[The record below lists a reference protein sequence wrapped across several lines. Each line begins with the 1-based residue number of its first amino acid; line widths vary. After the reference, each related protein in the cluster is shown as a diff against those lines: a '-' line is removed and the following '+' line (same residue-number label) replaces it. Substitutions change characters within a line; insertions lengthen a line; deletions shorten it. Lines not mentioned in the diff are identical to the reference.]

1 MISIRIPKP
10 GPDFDN
16 ATITSWEKSEGDRI
30 RVGDVI
36 AIIKTSIGS
45 FRVTAEEEGT
55 LASIIQKAASTID
68 FENPIAMLAQ
78 DNKPVEAN
86 MEPEASAHPDTDEP
100 ASTAAETSP
109 QSADEQ
115 SASPEA
121 GVPDEPESPPPP
133 SAEPTAVQIE
143 NPDQNAEQPLDA
155 APQPTEE
162 SGPDREKK
170 SKPKH
175 ASSDKPHG
183 VKVSP
188 AARSLAE
195 KFGVDLSIIKGTGE
209 DGRILYIDVE
219 DYLSSHPEAPEPVA
233 VDKPQDPA
241 PLEPEALQQPPE
253 SLQQATEPSAGQPES
268 PIENEEPGTPPAEEV
283 KPEES
288 VSQQVE
294 TIAEPEPSQAASPGP
309 ESVGQSDSDE
319 PVPEKPEPSETRTAE
334 ESQAEEQPQAT
345 EEADEQPVEA
355 LEPTQDAGGT
365 DTEPTAGPSPSDT
378 VTSESEMVAMPDNG
392 ASSEPVE
399 NPTVSVFSDLAIEP
413 PFTPKP
419 PSEDVPWYAGR
430 GLSEILSELLSTPI
444 SPNQGDV
451 ADLFF
456 LSKDGDE
463 VTIPFTTLK
472 RSYADLQV
480 ESIHNKPRLHLFAE
494 IDFSDALRWM
504 AKYNEKNMVEVC
516 ATDMLMKVCGY
527 VLTLM
532 PEMNSHVQQDSLVL
546 KRSINIG
553 IVTSLDEGV
562 VIPVVSNVGRL
573 PFLQMVE
580 TVRKNLSMATK
591 SKLVVDDDPTFTLFD
606 LGAFGV
612 SSFIPL
618 ILPPQSCCLAVGC
631 LQKKVAVVNDA
642 LAIRNMIQ
650 VTLACDPRGID
661 GVTAARFLNKLK
673 HEIESVRPDTDPDW
687 LGCDPG
693 APV

>member
-78 DNKPVEAN
+78 DNKPVEAS
-86 MEPEASAHPDTDEP
+86 MEPEASSHPDKAEP
-100 ASTAAETSP
+100 PSTASETEP

-115 SASPEA
+115 SASTETSIPA
-121 GVPDEPESPPPP
+121 EPGTPPPP
-133 SAEPTAVQIE
+133 SAESTAVQIG
-143 NPDQNAEQPLDA
+143 NPDQDADQPREE
-155 APQPTEE
+155 APQPTQE
-162 SGPDREKK
+162 SKPEREKQAK
-170 SKPKH
+170 SKH

-219 DYLSSHPEAPEPVA
+219 DYLSSHPDAPEPVS
-233 VDKPQDPA
+233 VEKPQDSTPI
-241 PLEPEALQQPPE
+241 EPEALPQPEE
-253 SLQQATEPSAGQPES
+253 SLQQATEPSDGQPEP
-268 PIENEEPGTPPAEEV
+268 PIENEESATPPAQEA

-288 VSQQVE
+288 VSQQTE
-294 TIAEPEPSQAASPGP
+294 TIAEPESPEAATPAP
-309 ESVGQSDSDE
+309 ESVGQTDSDE
-319 PVPEKPEPSETRTAE
+319 PVQEETEPPEQQT
-334 ESQAEEQPQAT
+334 T
-345 EEADEQPVEA
+345 EEAEAAGEPQTTVESY
-355 LEPTQDAGGT
+355 EPAQKAGGT
-365 DTEPTAGPSPSDT
+365 DTEPTGGPSTSDT
-378 VTSESEMVAMPDNG
+378 VTIESEMVSMPDNE
-392 ASSEPVE
+392 ASSEPAE
-399 NPTVSVFSDLAIEP
+399 NATVSVFSDLAIEP

-673 HEIESVRPDTDPDW
+673 HEIESVRTDTDPDW
-687 LGCDPG
+687 LGGDPG
-693 APV
+693 

>member
-30 RVGDVI
+30 RIGDVI

-68 FENPIAMLAQ
+68 FETPIAMLAQ
-78 DNKPVEAN
+78 DSKPVETSPESNNTPPPVESQPSETAP
-86 MEPEASAHPDTDEP
+86 EPTAP
-100 ASTAAETSP
+100 TAAEPSP
-109 QSADEQ
+109 TAD
-115 SASPEA
+115 STT
-121 GVPDEPESPPPP
+121 P
-133 SAEPTAVQIE
+133 SAEQPPLEHPATPIE
-143 NPDQNAEQPLDA
+143 VPEQPVPDPA
-155 APQPTEE
+155 QAPTDISEPTPEPPTPTQPEPEPKT
-162 SGPDREKK
+162 K
-170 SKPKH
+170 SS
-175 ASSDKPHG
+175 AKPHG

-233 VDKPQDPA
+233 ATEEPPTPSEPVALPDAALAASEVQQPVTEAIPH
-241 PLEPEALQQPPE
+241 PEPEQAATSPAQPIAENE
-253 SLQQATEPSAGQPES
+253 SDTEEGDQGDLQPEPVAEQTTS
-268 PIENEEPGTPPAEEV
+268 EPPAESVESEEN
-283 KPEES
+283 KP
-288 VSQQVE
+288 
-294 TIAEPEPSQAASPGP
+294 
-309 ESVGQSDSDE
+309 
-319 PVPEKPEPSETRTAE
+319 AE
-334 ESQAEEQPQAT
+334 ESNTASEAPEDLHVAEAQAADSDSPAQDIQTGQITTTT
-345 EEADEQPVEA
+345 EEESTDSEQDTPSEIVAIPDRDEPE
-355 LEPTQDAGGT
+355 
-365 DTEPTAGPSPSDT
+365 
-378 VTSESEMVAMPDNG
+378 
-392 ASSEPVE
+392 SSEDEPEV
-399 NPTVSVFSDLAIEP
+399 PVFSDLEVEP

-430 GLSEILSELLSTPI
+430 GLTEILSELLSTPI

-456 LSKDGDE
+456 LSKDGEE

-504 AKYNEKNMVEVC
+504 TRYNESNMVEVC
-516 ATDMLMKVCGY
+516 TTDILMKVAGY

-553 IVTSLDEGV
+553 IVTSLEEGV

-618 ILPPQSCCLAVGC
+618 ILPPQSCCLAIGC

-687 LGCDPG
+687 LGSDPG
-693 APV
+693 QQES

>member
-30 RVGDVI
+30 RIGDVI

-68 FENPIAMLAQ
+68 FETPIAMLAQ
-78 DNKPVEAN
+78 DSKPVETSPESNNTPPPVESQPSETAP
-86 MEPEASAHPDTDEP
+86 EPTAP
-100 ASTAAETSP
+100 TAAEPSP
-109 QSADEQ
+109 TAD
-115 SASPEA
+115 STT
-121 GVPDEPESPPPP
+121 P
-133 SAEPTAVQIE
+133 SAEPAPQEPPSPPIE
-143 NPDQNAEQPLDA
+143 VPEQPVPEPA
-155 APQPTEE
+155 QAPTDISEPTPEPPTPPLPE
-162 SGPDREKK
+162 PEPKTK
-170 SKPKH
+170 SS
-175 ASSDKPHG
+175 AKPHG

-233 VDKPQDPA
+233 
-241 PLEPEALQQPPE
+241 
-253 SLQQATEPSAGQPES
+253 ATEEPPTPS
-268 PIENEEPGTPPAEEV
+268 EPVAEQTTSEPPAESVESEEN
-283 KPEES
+283 KP
-288 VSQQVE
+288 
-294 TIAEPEPSQAASPGP
+294 
-309 ESVGQSDSDE
+309 
-319 PVPEKPEPSETRTAE
+319 AE
-334 ESQAEEQPQAT
+334 ESNTASEAPEDPTVAEAQAADSDSPAQDIQTGQITTTPEEESTDSEQDTPSEIVAIPDR
-345 EEADEQPVEA
+345 DEPESG
-355 LEPTQDAGGT
+355 ED
-365 DTEPTAGPSPSDT
+365 
-378 VTSESEMVAMPDNG
+378 ESEVP
-392 ASSEPVE
+392 
-399 NPTVSVFSDLAIEP
+399 VFSDLEVEP

-430 GLSEILSELLSTPI
+430 GLTEILSELLSTPI

-456 LSKDGDE
+456 LSKDGEE

-504 AKYNEKNMVEVC
+504 TRYNESNMVEVC
-516 ATDMLMKVCGY
+516 TTDILMKVAGY

-553 IVTSLDEGV
+553 IVTSLEEGV

-618 ILPPQSCCLAVGC
+618 ILPPQSCCLAIGC

-673 HEIESVRPDTDPDW
+673 HEIESVRQDTDPDW
-687 LGCDPG
+687 LGSDPG
-693 APV
+693 QQES